1 MKKIIEKYTTI
12 INYESPALISRGFL
26 LVLMGLSDA
35 HTTCCAKGG
44 EDGSGH
50 GGDNLHNPLKSLFLS
65 QSSLKFNVSEI

>member
-35 HTTCCAKGG
+35 HTTCRAKCSQNR
-44 EDGSGH
+44 SGH
-50 GGDNLHNPLKSLFLS
+50 GGDTTPRHVAVAFLR
-65 QSSLKFNVSEI
+65 